1 MTPRSDR
8 PDQSTRRAH
17 SRKSIWFARVAGATL
32 VSIGFLGTFVPT
44 AIAEPSA
51 TYEVRPGDTLSG
63 IAQEYGISVSAV
75 AQSNG
80 LTNPDVI
87 RAGQVL
93 KIEARVPS
101 LSPLTYSAM
110 IPAPIS
116 APYFSQFDGSVWAQS
131 NCGPAALAM
140 ALGGLNLD
148 GQPLELRALTNK
160 QMHSSNPQ
168 NGTTWEALAYAAH
181 QHGAVTAGLYKGR
194 FYRQWTTADLKS
206 ELTQKHPVLLLVR
219 YRALPDH
226 RQSAYYGDHYIVAL
240 GFDRQGN
247 IIYDDPAIHGDGS
260 DRTMTPT
267 ELANAWGR
275 TSVGLIRT
283 AMALH
288 R

>member
-1 MTPRSDR
+1 LT
-8 PDQSTRRAH
+8 
-17 SRKSIWFARVAGATL
+17 WFARIAGATL

-51 TYEVRPGDTLSG
+51 TYEVRPGDTLAG
-63 IAQEYGISVSAV
+63 IAQEYGVSVAAV
-75 AQSNG
+75 AHSNG
-80 LTNPDVI
+80 LTSPDVI

-93 KIEARVPS
+93 KIEAINPT

-140 ALGGLNLD
+140 ALGGLDLAA
-148 GQPLELRALTNK
+148 QPLELRALTNK

-181 QHGAVTAGLYKGR
+181 QKGAVTAGLYQGR
-194 FYRQWTTADLKS
+194 YYRKWTTADLKA
-206 ELTQKHPVLLLVR
+206 ELSQKHPVLLLVR

-247 IIYDDPAIHGDGS
+247 LIYDDPAIHGDGS
-260 DRTMTPT
+260 DRTLTPA